1 MAQQKR
7 AVIVVDN
14 QESEQ
19 NPQLNIGAVSGSF
32 YSLIDRLQK
41 HSEWKYPER
50 KWKSWFT
57 SEDKKLSCLQIVSE
71 VKKIVPYLH
80 LDKKE
85 TVEQMR
91 ANDSEFLDFWL
102 EVESQIKKIQ

>member
-1 MAQQKR
+1 MSIKLKAKQKQ
-7 AVIVVDN
+7 V
-14 QESEQ
+14 ELFEKL
-19 NPQLNIGAVSGSF
+19 PT
-32 YSLIDRLQK
+32 
-41 HSEWKYPER
+41 
-50 KWKSWFT
+50 WFT

-71 VKKIVPYLH
+71 VKKVVPYLH

-91 ANDSEFLDFWL
+91 ANDNEFLDFWL